1 MGGRSNVWVMTGRI
15 AETASIQDIKIDKSP
30 FRIGRA
36 NDLSLTLPYAAVSNV
51 HAELIV
57 EPHSLSLRDLNSTNG
72 TFVNGVRLTGEMPL
86 QSGDLLQFADVSLRL
101 RRQEDEVSQPIVDI
115 APPAAPRAPDL
126 TETSDTSN
134 VYAQFDSFLMLR
146 SVVPHYQPI
155 VSLRDNKLVG
165 SEVLAR
171 SRIEGLRTP
180 AEMFTVASQ
189 RNLEEDL
196 SRMLRL
202 ACLEHNQTG
211 QAPSL
216 FLNTHPSEILS
227 MGLLHSLQ
235 KLRDLSSDAQMTFEI
250 REPDS
255 ADTVRLKQLRE
266 AMSDLGIRL
275 AYDNFGSGQSRRLEL
290 AAVQPEFV
298 KFDMHLIRDIHLAP
312 AAQRTMLAN
321 LIRMVHE
328 LGISSV
334 AVGVETEAEHI
345 VCCDV
350 GFEYGQGF
358 YYGRPASRAEAT
370 TDTSGVLAR

>member
-1 MGGRSNVWVMTGRI
+1 MGGRSNVWLLTGRI
-15 AETASIQDIKIDKSP
+15 AETEAIQDIKIDRSP

-36 NDLSLTLPYAAVSNV
+36 DDLSLTLPYAAVSNV
-51 HAELIV
+51 HAEILV

-72 TFVNGVRLTGEMPL
+72 TFVNGVRVTGEMPL

-101 RRQEDEVSQPIVDI
+101 RRQEDAAGHSNVDI
-115 APPAAPRAPDL
+115 TCSPAL
-126 TETSDTSN
+126 LVNSSDVSN
-134 VYAQFDSFLMLR
+134 IYTQFDSFLMLR
-146 SVVPHYQPI
+146 SVIPHYQPI
-155 VSLRDNKLVG
+155 ISLRDNKLVG
-165 SEVLAR
+165 NEVLAR

-180 AEMFTVASQ
+180 AEMFMVASQ
-189 RNLEEDL
+189 RNLEEEL

-202 ACLEHNQTG
+202 ACLEQRSQAGQTP
-211 QAPSL
+211 AL

-227 MGLLHSLQ
+227 LGLLHSLQ
-235 KLRDLSSDAQMTFEI
+235 KLRDLSANAQMTFEI

-255 ADTVRLKQLRE
+255 ADTVRLRQLRE

-290 AAVQPEFV
+290 ATVQPEFV

-312 AAQRTMLAN
+312 TAQRTMLAN

-328 LGISSV
+328 LGISSI

-350 GFEYGQGF
+350 GFEFGQGF
-358 YYGRPASRAEAT
+358 YYGRPASRAEVAT
-370 TDTSGVLAR
+370 ETSNVLIPR

>member
-1 MGGRSNVWVMTGRI
+1 MGGRSNVWLLTGRI
-15 AETASIQDIKIDKSP
+15 AETESIQDIKIDKSP

-51 HAELIV
+51 HAEIIV

-72 TFVNGVRLTGEMPL
+72 TFVNGVRVTGEMPL
-86 QSGDLLQFADVSLRL
+86 QSGDLLQFADISLRL
-101 RRQEDEVSQPIVDI
+101 RRQEDEVSQPVIDI
-115 APPAAPRAPDL
+115 APAPAPASDL
-126 TETSDTSN
+126 LTDTSDVSN
-134 VYAQFDSFLMLR
+134 VFSQFDNFLMLR
-146 SVVPHYQPI
+146 SVIPHYQPI

-165 SEVLAR
+165 NEVLAR

-189 RNLEEDL
+189 RNLEEEL

-202 ACLEHNQTG
+202 ACLEQRGPAGQT
-211 QAPSL
+211 PSL

-235 KLRDLSSDAQMTFEI
+235 KLRDLSNDAQMTFEI

-266 AMSDLGIRL
+266 AMSELGIRL

-312 AAQRTMLAN
+312 GRAAHDVGQSHSYGTRT
-321 LIRMVHE
+321 RHFQCR
-328 LGISSV
+328 GWRRDRGRTTSSV
-334 AVGVETEAEHI
+334 AMSDSSMAKDFTTA
-345 VCCDV
+345 
-350 GFEYGQGF
+350 GQ
-358 YYGRPASRAEAT
+358 PQKPK
-370 TDTSGVLAR
+370 

>member
-1 MGGRSNVWVMTGRI
+1 
-15 AETASIQDIKIDKSP
+15 
-30 FRIGRA
+30 
-36 NDLSLTLPYAAVSNV
+36 
-51 HAELIV
+51 
-57 EPHSLSLRDLNSTNG
+57 
-72 TFVNGVRLTGEMPL
+72 
-86 QSGDLLQFADVSLRL
+86 
-101 RRQEDEVSQPIVDI
+101 
-115 APPAAPRAPDL
+115 
-126 TETSDTSN
+126 
-134 VYAQFDSFLMLR
+134 
-146 SVVPHYQPI
+146 
-155 VSLRDNKLVG
+155 
-165 SEVLAR
+165 
-171 SRIEGLRTP
+171 
-180 AEMFTVASQ
+180 
-189 RNLEEDL
+189 
-196 SRMLRL
+196 
-202 ACLEHNQTG
+202 
-211 QAPSL
+211 
-216 FLNTHPSEILS
+216 

-334 AVGVETEAEHI
+334 AVGVESEAEHI

-350 GFEYGQGF
+350 GFEFGQGF
-358 YYGRPASRAEAT
+358 YYGRPASRAEVT
-370 TDTSGVLAR
+370 TDTSSVLT

>member
-1 MGGRSNVWVMTGRI
+1 MGGRSNVWLLTGRVS
-15 AETASIQDIKIDKSP
+15 ETESIQDITIDKTP

-51 HAELIV
+51 HAEIIV

-101 RRQEDEVSQPIVDI
+101 RRQEDEVIQPVLDI
-115 APPAAPRAPDL
+115 APAPLPEVL
-126 TETSDTSN
+126 TDTSDVSN
-134 VYAQFDSFLMLR
+134 VFSQFDNFLMLR

-165 SEVLAR
+165 NEVLAR
-171 SRIEGLRTP
+171 SRIEGLKTP
-180 AEMFTVASQ
+180 AEMFMVASQ
-189 RNLEEDL
+189 RNLEEEL

-202 ACLEHNQTG
+202 ACLEQRAQGGET
-211 QAPSL
+211 PSL
-216 FLNTHPSEILS
+216 FLNTHPSEIVS

-350 GFEYGQGF
+350 GFEFGQGF
-358 YYGRPASRAEAT
+358 YYGRPASRAETT
-370 TDTSGVLAR
+370 TDTSSVLTR